1 MTLIRRDR
9 IAERLRENQS
19 LSSSDPAA
27 SYSAPVPAEAGS
39 SRVYKEA
46 PDFSYLKDE
55 AQKQAQQILSQ
66 AKAQAEN
73 LKNSAHEEGYEQGK
87 SEALNQLRNHIQ
99 DALKLIDQANVER
112 KKIVEQSSKDILELS
127 IQMAAQIT
135 HSEISTRPE
144 VLMNILQEAANKISD
159 RDQVTLKVSQAD
171 FEFLKS
177 KREQVEDLID
187 GVKKL
192 NIVAD
197 KKVGPGGVII
207 ETQMGY
213 VDARLETKM
222 SVIQEAFAQIEMEDR
237 RALESIP
244 ENNKEDQTENSDE
257 TASEEFAEEGEDM
270 GRAKP
275 YLDDDEKEK
284 LDGGFE
290 DEDEDEI
297 KEDEAF
303 EDEDLNLDDLDLDKM
318 EE

>member
-1 MTLIRRDR
+1 MTLIRRDK
-9 IAERLRENQS
+9 ISEKLKNK
-19 LSSSDPAA
+19 LTSSD
-27 SYSAPVPAEAGS
+27 SRERQMSSTSMEPVAG
-39 SRVYKEA
+39 RVYNEA

-55 AQKQAQQILSQ
+55 AQREADQLLEDSRREADAVK
-66 AKAQAEN
+66 KA
-73 LKNSAHEEGYEQGK
+73 AHHEGLEQGRR
-87 SEALNQLRNHIQ
+87 EALGQLQGHIRE
-99 DALKLIDQANVER
+99 ALKMIDQANIER
-112 KKIVEQSSKDILELS
+112 KKIIEQASQDILNLS
-127 IQMAAQIT
+127 LQIASKVT

-144 VLMNILQEAANKISD
+144 VLMDILEEAANKISD
-159 RDQVTLKVSQAD
+159 RDQVTVKVNSAD
-171 FEFLKS
+171 FEFIKS

-197 KKVGPGGVII
+197 KKVGPGGFII

-222 SVIQEAFAQIEMEDR
+222 AVIQEAFSQIEMEER
-237 RALESIP
+237 RALESAP
-244 ENNKEDQTENSDE
+244 EKTEGHSE
-257 TASEEFAEEGEDM
+257 TELEMEEGEEM
-270 GRAKP
+270 GRNKKP
-275 YLDDDEKEK
+275 YLDEDEQEK

-290 DEDEDEI
+290 DEDDEET